1 MTDGL
6 VTIFFQIVVY
16 EPLRGVMGVRAVIS
30 CRYSSGLD
38 QRLGTIVIDT
48 DKSNVGFKQNFV

>member
-6 VTIFFQIVVY
+6 VTICFQIVANQT
-16 EPLRGVMGVRAVIS
+16 LWGVMGVRAVIS